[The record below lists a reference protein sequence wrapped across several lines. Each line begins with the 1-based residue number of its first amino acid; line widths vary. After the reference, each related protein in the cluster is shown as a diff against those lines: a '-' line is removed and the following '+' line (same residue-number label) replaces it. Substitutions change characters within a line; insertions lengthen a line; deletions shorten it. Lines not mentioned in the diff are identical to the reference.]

1 MTVPQPMLAPA
12 AAGLGAE
19 LDVLE
24 EDRGHGQD
32 TAAIL
37 AAAVELERVAQA
49 RGDAVARERARL
61 LQADMQERHGQTT
74 RSVTLLWD
82 VHAWATANDCRPVLA
97 RSHLLLARTQ
107 RNLGDMAACLEHS
120 IRATEYLEEEAPVGR
135 RVFFLTKLADAL
147 GWTGSFAAARE
158 RYRQAEQI
166 ATVAGDYDQQMMV
179 LNNLAYTEYEAGEP
193 RRAWAVVERM
203 QAFAAAHGRQ
213 FSANKLDTVA
223 RIQIALGWYAQA
235 ERTVQQAIAAYT
247 ADPYEEVD
255 ALPEYLLTLGMAQ
268 RGSGAVEEAQ
278 ETLER
283 SRVLCD
289 QRALG
294 DVQLRVLEEQAELY
308 ASTGDYRRAYETQK
322 AWRTTDEV
330 LRSAQ
335 REAQAR
341 TRQAIFET
349 DEARREAERFRAQAR
364 SDALTGLPNRRY
376 VDEELPAVLGRAE
389 AAGVPVTVALAD
401 LDHFKRI
408 NDTLSHEVGDLVL
421 STVGGL
427 LRSGVAG
434 ISRSAFA
441 ARLGGEEFLV
451 VLPGTAPDE
460 AQLHLEA
467 LRLLVRSHPWVPITG
482 GLPVTISIGA
492 TIAVAPGIPT
502 QAALLAGADRSL
514 YAAKRAGRD
523 RVVVDQ

>member
-1 MTVPQPMLAPA
+1 M
-12 AAGLGAE
+12 
-19 LDVLE
+19 
-24 EDRGHGQD
+24 
-32 TAAIL
+32 
-37 AAAVELERVAQA
+37 
-49 RGDAVARERARL
+49 VARERARL
-61 LQADMQERHGQTT
+61 LQADMQERGGQTT

-107 RNLGDMAACLEHS
+107 RNLGDMAACLEHA
-120 IRATEYLEEEAPVGR
+120 IRAAEHLDEDAPPGR
-135 RVFFLTKLADAL
+135 RVFYLVKLADAL
-147 GWTGSFAAARE
+147 GWTGSFGAARE

-166 ATVAGDYDQQMMV
+166 AAAAGDYERQMMV
-179 LNNLAYTEYEAGEP
+179 LNNLAYTEYEAGEA

-203 QAFAAAHGRQ
+203 QAFAAAHGER
-213 FSANKLDTVA
+213 FSANRLDTIA
-223 RIQIALGWYAQA
+223 RIQIELGWYAEA
-235 ERTVQQAIAAYT
+235 EATVLQAIAQYA
-247 ADPYEEVD
+247 ADGYEEVD
-255 ALPEYLLTLGMAQ
+255 ALAEYLLTLGMAQ
-268 RGSGAVEEAQ
+268 RGRGALDEAMA
-278 ETLER
+278 TLER
-283 SRVLCD
+283 SRLLCD
-289 QRALG
+289 ERALG
-294 DVQLRVLEEQAELY
+294 EVELRVLEEQAELY
-308 ASTGDYRRAYETQK
+308 AQTGDFRRAYQAQK
-322 AWRTTDEV
+322 AWRVTDQV

-376 VDEELPAVLGRAE
+376 VDEELPAVLARAE
-389 AAGVPVTVALAD
+389 AAGTQVTVALAD

-408 NDTLSHEVGDLVL
+408 NDTLSHEVGDQVL

-434 ISRSAFA
+434 VSRAAFA

-460 AQLHLEA
+460 AERHLDA
-467 LRLLVRSHPWVPITG
+467 LRLLVRSHPWAPVTG
-482 GLPVTISIGA
+482 GRPVTVSIGA
-492 TIAVAPGIPT
+492 VIAAAPGIPT
-502 QAALLAGADRSL
+502 QAALLADADRCL

-523 RVVVDQ
+523 RVVVDRDPCRGGQRLD